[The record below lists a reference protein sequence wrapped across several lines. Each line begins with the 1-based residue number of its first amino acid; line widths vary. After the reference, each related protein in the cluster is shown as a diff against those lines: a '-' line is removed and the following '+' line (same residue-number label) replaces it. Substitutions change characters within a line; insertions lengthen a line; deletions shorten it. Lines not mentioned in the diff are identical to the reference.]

1 MADPLH
7 KSSRKM
13 LVMTLPLLC
22 SILAGCPPRKPTPVV
37 QQVDP
42 PVEILHA
49 SPIAERFPEY

>member
-49 SPIAERFPEY
+49 KPDR